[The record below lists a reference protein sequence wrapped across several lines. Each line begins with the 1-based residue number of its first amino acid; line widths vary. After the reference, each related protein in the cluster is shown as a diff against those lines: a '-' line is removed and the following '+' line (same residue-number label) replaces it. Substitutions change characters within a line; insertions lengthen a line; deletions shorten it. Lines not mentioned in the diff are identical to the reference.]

1 MFWILAWEVRKSQGL
16 PPFIVKFIYLS
27 KIMPITVFLYTIF
40 YVDNLCR
47 YFGNIISISFVV
59 NFSQKQKDKE
69 NMKFISKYMCELKC
83 WKYRNHF
90 GLKLLWIKFLAH
102 LAKGNMSFCH
112 HLASVV
118 RRLSSVN
125 FSHFNLLLWNL
136 SAKWSETWKV
146 LSKTCS
152 FCPDPL
158 TNMAAI
164 GILCFWLTYFFKSSP
179 LKPLDQINW
188 NLVGSIYGMS
198 SIKIAN
204 FVPIR

>member
-1 MFWILAWEVRKSQGL
+1 
-16 PPFIVKFIYLS
+16 
-27 KIMPITVFLYTIF
+27 MPITVFLYTIF

-102 LAKGNMSFCH
+102 LAKGNVSFCH

-118 RRLSSVN
+118 RRLSSLTFHILI
-125 FSHFNLLLWNL
+125 FS
-136 SAKWSETWKV
+136 SETSQPNEVKLGRKHLWKV

-204 FVPIR
+204 FVPIC